1 MKYKKFLQYGIA
13 GAALLISAVVYWNVH
28 PENWLNTVGEP
39 VSAAEVT
46 ADQRGDAIGH
56 TAGDGLA
63 PIQSIAEF
71 GAVLPGK
78 LGHVVV
84 APTEVISTGV
94 YVKMPWWKPAFAA
107 GTRNAYR
114 NGNQPSVT
122 QSTIFGGQYGY
133 SEYQLVRLPDD
144 SYIVALIDKKL
155 AEAIRQ
161 GEQVTLP
168 IGRKDGKL
176 PEAERLLAPIMEQY
190 GVTEKY
196 VLYTMNDALYEK
208 NDFIASMLRIG
219 IAAGVFILLTII
231 AAVVFGKIFREE

>member
-1 MKYKKFLQYGIA
+1 MKYKKFLQYGIV
-13 GAALLISAVVYWNVH
+13 GVALLISAVVYWSVH
-28 PENWLNTVGEP
+28 PENWMNTVGEP
-39 VSAAEVT
+39 ASAAEVA
-46 ADQRGDAIGH
+46 ADKQGELIGH
-56 TAGDGLA
+56 TAGDGLT
-63 PIQSIAEF
+63 PIQSIEEF
-71 GAVLPGK
+71 DAVLPGK

-122 QSTIFGGQYGY
+122 QSTICSGQYGY

-144 SYIVALIDKKL
+144 SYIVALMDKKL

-168 IGRKDGKL
+168 IGCKDGKL
-176 PEAERLLAPIMEQY
+176 PEAERLLAPIMAQY

-208 NDFIASMLRIG
+208 NDFMASMLRIG
-219 IAAGVFILLTII
+219 IAAGMFIVLAII
-231 AAVVFGKIFREE
+231 IAVVFGKVFRED